1 MRRRVSFRLE
11 CARAARLRRRSFRE
25 ISRGFV
31 KVFCGERA
39 SERASERVNEQ
50 VSELSNSAKV
60 ARRLWK
66 LMSRTVHA
74 LVLGSLLFLSLIFV
88 GEITASIAQ
97 RLLSK
102 RRELL

>member
-11 CARAARLRRRSFRE
+11 CARARAGLDFAGGVSARY
-25 ISRGFV
+25 RGDLSKYFA
-31 KVFCGERA
+31 A
-39 SERASERVNEQ
+39 SERASERTNEQ

-74 LVLGSLLFLSLIFV
+74 LVSGSLLFLSLIFV
-88 GEITASIAQ
+88 GDITACIAAF
-97 RLLSK
+97 S
-102 RRELL
+102 